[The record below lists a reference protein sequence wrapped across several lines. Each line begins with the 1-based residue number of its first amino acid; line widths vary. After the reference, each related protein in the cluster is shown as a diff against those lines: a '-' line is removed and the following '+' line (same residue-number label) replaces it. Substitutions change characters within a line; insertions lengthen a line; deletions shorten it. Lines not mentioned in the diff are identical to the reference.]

1 MLDNF
6 WASMGSKLA
15 ERWLEYIFGPAFLFW
30 AGWFGV
36 LVWKTGWQMIL
47 QDIQALTP
55 FHQGAG
61 IVLSLFVL
69 ISSSMLVQAIRFPIL
84 RLLEGYWLKPF
95 NYLGLGIITLRKRVF
110 QKKMDRL
117 RLLAASDQKTLD
129 IKQLDER
136 TALDIWAHWHPVN
149 SKDLLPTDLGNILRA
164 REYSP
169 QRKYG
174 LDAIVCWPR
183 LWPLLPENVR
193 TDLANARSILDRLA
207 EFWFWG
213 LLSLLWAFELREAI
227 IISIFWMIM
236 AYKIVC
242 QSAMSYGELVETAFD
257 LHRFSLYDAL
267 NWPRPR
273 NTKEEQALGSQLTE
287 YLWRGTLLTP
297 IKYVG
302 KGE

>member
-36 LVWKTGWQMIL
+36 YAWKIGWQTIL

-55 FHQGAG
+55 FQQGAG

-69 ISSSMLVQAIRFPIL
+69 ISSSMLIQAIRFPIL

-95 NYLGLGIITLRKRVF
+95 NYLGLGIISLRKRSF
-110 QKKMDRL
+110 QKKTARL
-117 RLLAASDQKTLD
+117 RRLASTDQKTLD
-129 IKQLDER
+129 IKQLEER
-136 TALDIWAHWHPVN
+136 TALEIWAHWHPVN

-169 QRKYG
+169 NRKYG
-174 LDAIVCWPR
+174 LDAIICWPR

-193 TDLANARSILDRLA
+193 TDLSNARSTLDRLA
-207 EFWFWG
+207 ELWFWG
-213 LLSLLWAFELREAI
+213 LLSLLWACWFHWAVV
-227 IISIFWMIM
+227 ISIIWLFI
-236 AYKIVC
+236 AYKMAC
-242 QSAMSYGELVETAFD
+242 QSAMSYGELLESAFD

-273 NTKEEQALGSQLTE
+273 NTKEEQAFGAQLTE

-297 IKYVG
+297 IKYVE
-302 KGE
+302 KSK